1 MPGDWIISS
10 RMKRMTFQYT
20 SDGQEYTTYKTVF
33 LKRLQSICRAGGL
46 ESTDAKTFAL
56 AEFLIDADGAQ

>member
-1 MPGDWIISS
+1 
-10 RMKRMTFQYT
+10 MTFQYT